1 MESYALRFLL
11 FATSQHRLRLAY
23 ECQPAH
29 LFMSK
34 LKLLKDCAGL
44 HDVAQLL
51 ALKPAHLAY
60 NLYKKADA
68 AKYKKFDI
76 PKRYGGS
83 RTICAPN
90 AHLKYIQRQL
100 ADVLLDCLNELNAKH
115 SRQASHGFITD
126 RSILTNAHQ
135 HRGRAYVLNLDLQD
149 FFGSINF
156 GRVRGFLINDRDFAL
171 SPAVATVVAQIA
183 CFENSLPQGSPA
195 SPVISNLI
203 GNVLDVHLIKLAR
216 RSGCSYTRYADDLT
230 FSSNLP
236 TFPKDLAFAED
247 NVWTIGDPLA
257 KVIKQSG
264 FAINATKVRMQFED
278 SRQSVTGLVVNRKAN
293 TAAPYRS
300 TLRVMARSLFRT
312 GSFTFD
318 SLIKDA
324 AGKITKKSELGT
336 SEQLQGM
343 LAHIKHVDQFNADV
357 REREE
362 TDAPGRLQLYKRFFL
377 FSQFFCAPTPVI
389 LCEGK
394 TDNTYL
400 LHALRSRAT
409 NYPELVSINAVGE
422 IKLLLR
428 IFKYVNK
435 SAGKTL
441 VLSGGQGELSKFIFA
456 YLNEVF
462 KHFKAPGASQN
473 PVILVVDHD
482 DGGKGPYKAAGKA
495 VQKSFD
501 MLKPFEHV
509 AANLYLVPSPL
520 PVGATSSCI
529 EECFTAATLATPLG
543 GKTFNY
549 KSKQITEKTEYG
561 KAYFADH
568 VVKAN
573 ASTIDFSG
581 FDPLLTRIKDVIA
594 HYATVTK

>member
-1 MESYALRFLL
+1 MPSASFSL
-11 FATSQHRLRLAY
+11 RLRSTA
-23 ECQPAH
+23 CDWRMSVGRPTS
-29 LFMSK
+29 FMSK
-34 LKLLKDCAGL
+34 LKLLQDCSDL

-83 RTICAPN
+83 RTICAPI
-90 AHLKYIQRQL
+90 ADLKHIQRQL
-100 ADVLLDCLNELNAKH
+100 ADVLIDCLNELNIKH
-115 SRQASHGFITD
+115 NRQASHGFITG

-156 GRVRGFLINDRDFAL
+156 GRVRGFFIHDKDFAL
-171 SPAVATVVAQIA
+171 EPAVATVVAQIA

-216 RSGCSYTRYADDLT
+216 RSDCVYTRYADDLT
-230 FSSNLP
+230 FSTNLP
-236 TFPKDLAFAED
+236 SFPDDLAFVKDGAWSVGASLT
-247 NVWTIGDPLA
+247 N
-257 KVIKQSG
+257 VIKQSG
-264 FAINATKVRMQFED
+264 FAVNGAKVRMQFED
-278 SRQSVTGLVVNRKAN
+278 SQQTVTGLVVNRKAN

-300 TLRVMARSLFRT
+300 TLRVMVRSLFRT
-312 GSFTFD
+312 GSFTHD
-318 SLIKDA
+318 SLIKNADGNVA
-324 AGKITKKSELGT
+324 KKAEPGT
-336 SEQLQGM
+336 AEQLQGM
-343 LAHIKHVDQFNADV
+343 LAHITHVDRFNADIRGAV
-357 REREE
+357 E
-362 TDAPGRLQLYKRFFL
+362 TDAPGRLRLYKRFFL
-377 FSQFFCAPTPVI
+377 FNQFFCAPAPVI

-400 LHALRSRAT
+400 LHAMRSRAA
-409 NYPELVSINAVGE
+409 NFPELATVNATGE

-441 VLSGGQGELSKFIFA
+441 DLSGGQGELSKFISA
-456 YLNEVF
+456 YLIEVF
-462 KHFKAPGASQN
+462 KHFKAPGVSQN

-482 DGGKGPYKAAGKA
+482 DGGKGPYNAAGK
-495 VQKSFD
+495 VMKKHFD
-501 MLKPFEHV
+501 ITKPFEHI

-520 PVGATSSCI
+520 PPGATSSCI
-529 EECFTAATLATPLG
+529 EDCFQPATLAIPLG

-549 KSKQITEKTEYG
+549 KSKQINEATEYG
-561 KAYFADH
+561 KAYFAEH

-573 ASTIDFSG
+573 ANTIDFSG
-581 FDPLLTRIKDVIA
+581 FDPLLTRIKDVVA
-594 HYATVTK
+594 HYAAMPK